1 MRVMYPGSFDP
12 ITLGHIDLIERCSRM
27 FEEVVVAIMG
37 NDSKQGTFS
46 MAERLELAQESVK
59 HLPNVEVKIGD
70 GLTVDYAVKENCT
83 LLIRGIRAVMDYE
96 YELQHAAT
104 NRVLNPKIETL
115 FLVADPHYSYISSSV
130 AREIARFGGDLKSLV
145 PCNVADRLIERYAQE
160 K

>member
-145 PCNVADRLIERYAQE
+145 PCNVADRLIERYAQQ

>member
-59 HLPNVEVKIGD
+59 HLSNVEVKIGD

-145 PCNVADRLIERYAQE
+145 PCNVADRLIERYAQQ